1 MKDIKIIVGSHKEYK
16 MPKDNMYIPL
26 HLGSE
31 GSKEIN
37 GFQKDNAG
45 ESISIKNP
53 FFCELTGLYWAWKN
67 LDAKYIG
74 LVHYRRHLTT
84 KNLVLTKNEDK
95 KFEKLLTHGEAD
107 KLLSDV
113 DIILPKKRKYYIE
126 NIYDHYKHT
135 NYIETLDETEKIIQ
149 EKYPEYLDEFKKIH
163 KRTSA
168 HMFNIFVMKKEILN
182 DYCTWLFDIL
192 FELEKRVDEKKY
204 DKFHA
209 RFYGRISEILLD
221 VYIYKNN
228 LKFKEINVIDMQNI
242 NWFNKITSFLK
253 AKFLN
258 KKYASSF

>member
-1 MKDIKIIVGSHKEYK
+1 M
-16 MPKDNMYIPL
+16 
-26 HLGSE
+26 
-31 GSKEIN
+31 
-37 GFQKDNAG
+37 
-45 ESISIKNP
+45 
-53 FFCELTGLYWAWKN
+53 
-67 LDAKYIG
+67 
-74 LVHYRRHLTT
+74 
-84 KNLVLTKNEDK
+84 
-95 KFEKLLTHGEAD
+95 
-107 KLLSDV
+107 SDV

-135 NYIETLDETEKIIQ
+135 HYIETLDETEKIIQ
-149 EKYPEYLDEFKKIH
+149 EKYPEYMNEFKKIH